1 MLLTPETLYFQLG
14 RGEKDIH
21 DSGPNASKER
31 TRSRGSALRAKADR
45 NKPANVIAAIRIARM
60 DACAA
65 TVRLPINLA

>member
-31 TRSRGSALRAKADR
+31 TRSRGSALRAKAG
-45 NKPANVIAAIRIARM
+45 ASAAGVAHSESQ
-60 DACAA
+60 AW
-65 TVRLPINLA
+65 

>member
-31 TRSRGSALRAKADR
+31 TRSRGSALRAKAGASGSR
-45 NKPANVIAAIRIARM
+45 YKV
-60 DACAA
+60 
-65 TVRLPINLA
+65 TVG